1 MTESTDGALPNP
13 GDQQNPDPAAVAAA
27 AAAAA
32 NGENQP
38 TDQDDADDIDLA
50 ALKKAQAEADAED
63 AAAGANSGQQAEP
76 GQTQPNAQAQTQ
88 QTEQKDQTGQQ
99 QQPVMIPKARFDEVA
114 GERDQART
122 DAAYWRGRAEAGG
135 QNGQQQQPGA
145 KPGEQQQQQ
154 QPTAEARLTAIQAKQ
169 DELAQKFDN
178 GEITYSDLVKQQ
190 RELSNQEQQIR
201 EEMLLAKVKPATD
214 GGGEKGNLYMETMT
228 HELEKAHPWCSVFDA
243 MQDVD
248 EVNAA
253 WDFVEKQARI
263 AVKAQGID
271 TSTEFGVYR
280 LREEAAKLADK
291 FGPSLIGDVAKQRG
305 IALPGQQQQ
314 QQQQA
319 PQNPGPKK
327 SPLALVREAKLD
339 LAANA
344 PPNVSAMSGTNASA
358 GLTDAQI
365 EAMSEEGYDAL
376 PDATRN
382 ALLGITG

>member
-1 MTESTDGALPNP
+1 MTESNDGALPNP

-32 NGENQP
+32 NGAQTTEE
-38 TDQDDADDIDLA
+38 DDADDIDLA
-50 ALKKAQAEADAED
+50 ALKKAQADADAED

-76 GQTQPNAQAQTQ
+76 GQTQPSAQVQSQ

-154 QPTAEARLTAIQAKQ
+154 QQPTAEARLTAIQAKQ

-178 GEITYSDLVKQQ
+178 GEITMSDLVKQR
-190 RELSNQEQQIR
+190 RELDTQEQQIR
-201 EEMLLAKVKPATD
+201 EELLTAKLKPANQQQAPEGNDELYLQTLTAQLED
-214 GGGEKGNLYMETMT
+214 EHPWVAVADKVGSEIDWKYVRDMAFQNLVERKIDPTTRIGTYELRKEVAQLWDKLGPAIVGEKA
-228 HELEKAHPWCSVFDA
+228 KAANIV
-243 MQDVD
+243 
-248 EVNAA
+248 
-253 WDFVEKQARI
+253 
-263 AVKAQGID
+263 
-271 TSTEFGVYR
+271 
-280 LREEAAKLADK
+280 
-291 FGPSLIGDVAKQRG
+291 
-305 IALPGQQQQ
+305 LPGQQQQ
-314 QQQQA
+314 QSQT
-319 PQNPGPKK
+319 PQNLGPKK
-327 SPLALVREAKLD
+327 SPLALAREAKLD

-344 PPNVSAMSGTNASA
+344 APNVSAMSGTN
-358 GLTDAQI
+358 GGTGMTDAQI
-365 EAMSEEGYDAL
+365 EAMSEDAYDAL
-376 PDATRN
+376 PDAARN